1 MNILEWPSQ
10 SLDLNAIEHLCRDL
24 KMAVHQ
30 CSPSNLMELER
41 YCKKEWEKLPKN
53 RCAKLVASHSK
64 ILEAVIGAKGAST
77 KH

>member
-10 SLDLNAIEHLCRDL
+10 NLDWNAIEHLCRDL

-30 CSPSNLMELER
+30 RSPSNLMELKR
-41 YCKKEWEKLPKN
+41 YCKKGWEKLPKN
-53 RCAKLVASHSK
+53 RCAKLVASYSK

-77 KH
+77 KY